1 MKAVA
6 KWAFGALAALCMA
19 GGGSTLADT
28 FTFSMIPSPQTVTP
42 GGSASVDIYL
52 IDTTPG
58 GTQLTTENGLGTATF
73 DINRTSFT
81 AGPASITSVTAN
93 STDFDGGALGSGSGA
108 NGSVSET
115 VFPLDPSGVMP
126 GPHGVFLGSF
136 AVTVP
141 ANTATGSTVFD
152 ISSTPAGFST
162 YGTLDLN
169 GNVVNAEI
177 LNVSDAQVTFDY
189 TGNPNVVPLPAAA
202 QMGLGMLAF
211 VGLLAFRRR
220 LGMKAGA

>member
-1 MKAVA
+1 MKAAV
-6 KWAFGALAALCMA
+6 KWALGAFAALCMA
-19 GGGSTLADT
+19 GGGSALADT

-73 DINRTSFT
+73 DINRVSFT

-93 STDFDGGALGSGSGA
+93 PAFEFASASGSGA
-108 NGSVSET
+108 SGTVNET
-115 VFPLDPSGVMP
+115 RDPTDATGVLA
-126 GPHGVFLGSF
+126 GPNGVFLGSF

-152 ISSTPAGFST
+152 ISAEQDGFAT
-162 YGTLDLN
+162 FGVVDPN
-169 GNVVNAEI
+169 GNLIVPGEI
-177 LNVSDAQVTFDY
+177 LNVSDARVAFNY
-189 TGNPNVVPLPAAA
+189 TGNPNVAPLPAAA
-202 QMGLGMLAF
+202 EMGLGMLAF

-220 LGMKAGA
+220 LGLKAGA